1 MSLRLYELMF
11 ITRPDLDEE
20 KVASIASKYQDIIT
34 SAGGQV
40 KKQDKWGKRRL
51 AYEIDG
57 QREGVYVLLTFEG
70 EPALTKE
77 LDRLMKIDADLLRHM
92 IVRASPSSL
101 EPPKP
106 RVRKGRP
113 ADVLGAT
120 ERAEGREPRETGE
133 PIADES
139 AVPTPEGSEI

>member
-1 MSLRLYELMF
+1 MRLYELLF
-11 ITRPDLDEE
+11 IIRPDLDEE
-20 KVASIASKYQDIIT
+20 KVSSIISRYQDIIT
-34 SAGGQV
+34 STGGQV

-51 AYEIDG
+51 AYEIDH
-57 QREGVYVLLTFEG
+57 QREGVYVLITFEG

-77 LDRLMKIDADLLRHM
+77 LDRLMKIDADVLRHM

-113 ADVLGAT
+113 TEAVGGA
-120 ERAEGREPRETGE
+120 ERDEEREPREGAE
-133 PIADES
+133 PAADES
-139 AVPTPEGSEI
+139 LVPTPQGQR

>member
-1 MSLRLYELMF
+1 MRLYELMF

-20 KVASIASKYQDIIT
+20 KVSSVIGKYQDIIT
-34 SAGGQV
+34 STGGQV

-57 QREGVYVLLTFEG
+57 QREGVYVLITFEG
-70 EPALTKE
+70 EPALTRE

-106 RVRKGRP
+106 RVRRGRP
-113 ADVLGAT
+113 AEAFGAT
-120 ERAEGREPRETGE
+120 EREEGHEPRESGE

-139 AVPTPEGSEI
+139 PVPTPEGQQS